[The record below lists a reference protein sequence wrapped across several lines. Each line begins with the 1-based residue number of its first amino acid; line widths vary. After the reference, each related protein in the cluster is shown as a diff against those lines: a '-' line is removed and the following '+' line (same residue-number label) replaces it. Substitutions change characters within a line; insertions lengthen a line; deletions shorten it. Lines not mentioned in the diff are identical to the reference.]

1 MGGWIDSLW
10 IPKITISTGQYN
22 KAKKFNMKYTEASKA
37 ITAGQ
42 EVFCYLESANVQKV
56 PLPKRYV
63 LTLTLSLTPNL
74 YPNSNLDTNPN
85 LLTLTLSLTLK
96 AKTYRLLTNDERQFI
111 MSIIRGSS
119 PNTPKTPKRRSSPSP
134 GKPNSNPNLKS
145 YPNPNPN
152 PTCTATTNPSN

>member
-63 LTLTLSLTPNL
+63 LTLTLSL
-74 YPNSNLDTNPN
+74 
-85 LLTLTLSLTLK
+85 LLTLTLILTL
-96 AKTYRLLTNDERQFI
+96 TLTLTFL
-111 MSIIRGSS
+111 
-119 PNTPKTPKRRSSPSP
+119 P
-134 GKPNSNPNLKS
+134 
-145 YPNPNPN
+145 
-152 PTCTATTNPSN
+152 